1 MTIHDLIN
9 KDGVSVD
16 TTSQSCITALIDADS
31 IIYIIGWNHRD
42 IDNPD
47 TVAAAVDRF
56 INDIL
61 VKTQARQYAG
71 FFSDKKCF
79 RNEIYLDYKA
89 NRKDINPGIEKWK
102 PYIIEYCI
110 EMWKFEK
117 LSKLEADD
125 AVAELQRSMVNSV
138 ICSPDK
144 DLKQIPGNNY
154 NYQKDVHCHIEKDEA
169 LYNWA
174 TQMICGDTSDNIKGI
189 PKSGPVAASK
199 LLDPLR
205 GSSPEVY
212 VQAVEDAYYNKFGNL
227 DEYHLHCKLIG
238 VGMENLNAALPYIN
252 TFDLESA
259 VPSEY
264 IRPNQENV
272 GQDAED
278 LFGSW

>member
-1 MTIHDLIN
+1 MTIHELIN
-9 KDGVSVD
+9 KPGTSVD
-16 TTSQSCITALIDADS
+16 VTSKSCITALIDADS
-31 IIYIIGWNHRD
+31 ICYIIGWNHRD
-42 IDNPD
+42 IDDPE
-47 TVAAAVDRF
+47 TVALAVDRF

-61 VKTQARQYAG
+61 IKTQARQYAG

-79 RNEIYLDYKA
+79 RNEIYADYKGK
-89 NRKDINPGIEKWK
+89 RKDPHPGIEKWK
-102 PYIIEYCI
+102 AYITEYCMQ
-110 EMWKFEK
+110 EWNFEK
-117 LSKLEADD
+117 LNKLEADD
-125 AVAELQRSMVNSV
+125 AVAALQLSMANSI

-154 NYQKDVHCHIEKDEA
+154 NYQKDTHSHIDEDEA
-169 LYNWA
+169 IYNWA
-174 TQMICGDTSDNIKGI
+174 TQMIVGDVTDNIKGL
-189 PKSGPVAASK
+189 PKAGIVAAQK

-205 GSSPEVY
+205 GSQPSVY
-212 VQAVEDAYYNKFGNL
+212 TQAVQDAYFNKFGNL
-227 DEYHLHCKLIG
+227 NEYHLHCKLIG
-238 VGMENLNAALPYIN
+238 VGMETLDAALPFIN